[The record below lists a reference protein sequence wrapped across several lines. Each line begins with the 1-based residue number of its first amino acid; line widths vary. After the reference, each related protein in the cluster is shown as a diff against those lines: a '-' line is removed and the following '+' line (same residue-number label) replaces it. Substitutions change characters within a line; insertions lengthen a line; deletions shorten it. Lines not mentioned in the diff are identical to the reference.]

1 MVLRQ
6 LDRHTQKNEVGVL
19 PYTTQK
25 TNSKWIRDRIV
36 RGDMIKLLE
45 ENRGINLQDLR
56 LGKAFLGVTSKAQ
69 VTKNKMMHFQQNEN
83 LLC

>member
-6 LDRHTQKNEVGVL
+6 LDRYTQKNEVGVL

-25 TNSKWIRDRIV
+25 MNSKWIRDRIV
-36 RGDMIKLLE
+36 RDDMIKLLE

-56 LGKAFLGVTSKAQ
+56 
-69 VTKNKMMHFQQNEN
+69 
-83 LLC
+83 